1 MNFQAYPT
9 YFPNDPP
16 PKVEVAAFEV
26 WMRHHKKK
34 RPGLAEVTARLEELG
49 KKGVG
54 S

>member
-1 MNFQAYPT
+1 MNFQAYPAH
-9 YFPNDPP
+9 FPNEPP

-49 KKGVG
+49 KKGKL
-54 S
+54 